1 MEYNTAQSI
10 PILFLVEY
18 GIPYDIGIPEEI
30 GIQEEFCIMW
40 NTAYDIF

>member
-1 MEYNTAQSI
+1 
-10 PILFLVEY
+10 VEY

-30 GIQEEFCIMW
+30 GIQEEFRITVFRMW

>member
-1 MEYNTAQSI
+1 M
-10 PILFLVEY
+10 EY

-30 GIQEEFCIMW
+30 GIQEEFLIMW

>member
-1 MEYNTAQSI
+1 M
-10 PILFLVEY
+10 EY

-30 GIQEEFCIMW
+30 GIQEEFRIMW